1 MRLLHRSVEG
11 ATGMA
16 MARREAIL
24 FTAPAAA
31 AAAAAAALPTTA
43 AHIPSAA
50 SVSAKSA
57 AAAAV
62 YSDEVD
68 GWSMAVPSGWE
79 QELGGAQGAVGT
91 CRVVAFFPKGDHLST
106 NITVV
111 ITTLAAD
118 YTVCVHLS
126 YGHVGCSKA
135 RAFPPPV

>member
-1 MRLLHRSVEG
+1 
-11 ATGMA
+11 MA
-16 MARREAIL
+16 MARREAML
-24 FTAPAAA
+24 FPALAGA
-31 AAAAAAALPTTA
+31 AAAAAAALPATA
-43 AHIPSAA
+43 APIPSADSA
-50 SVSAKSA
+50 AAKSA